1 MRNGRGNR
9 ATTRL
14 EGLTV
19 ATMQAARTLVE
30 SRRTIGKVVITR

>member
-1 MRNGRGNR
+1 M

-19 ATMQAARTLVE
+19 ETMHAAHALVE
-30 SRRTIGKVVITR
+30 SRRTIGKW